1 MRAIDVSVPQS
12 LWQASSEIL
21 PELWKSVACSLAF
34 VMVWAIDWL
43 VADVTEYLL
52 TWLTCEHVISSF
64 LPIDLATI
72 GTFNHCP
79 DIYVGILIQTH
90 VLFNH
95 LLSNLKWLQMW
106 CFIDTLRPFFVML
119 LSFCRVKTCP
129 TKVLPTLSTL
139 DMSTTTLD
147 FRNSYTTLWVWA
159 PFGALLEVNLVKSV
173 FYFLISFLDVVD
185 FRFVFDKQ
193 IDSVNHTSLEWM
205 NLFFAVK
212 AKVKFTVLAFTW
224 IILLVFYC
232 NRPTGWQWTPAH
244 VIHLLNCIFEH

>member
-43 VADVTEYLL
+43 VTDVTEYPL
-52 TWLTCEHVISSF
+52 TWLTSEHVVSSF

-79 DIYVGILIQTH
+79 YIYVWILIQAH

-95 LLSNLKWLQMW
+95 LLSNFKWLQSW

-119 LSFCRVKTCP
+119 LSFSRVKTRP

-139 DMSTTTLD
+139 NMSATTLN
-147 FRNSYTTLWVWA
+147 FRNSYATLCIWA
-159 PFGALLEVNLVKSV
+159 PFSALLKVNLV
-173 FYFLISFLDVVD
+173 
-185 FRFVFDKQ
+185 
-193 IDSVNHTSLEWM
+193 
-205 NLFFAVK
+205 
-212 AKVKFTVLAFTW
+212 
-224 IILLVFYC
+224 
-232 NRPTGWQWTPAH
+232 
-244 VIHLLNCIFEH
+244 